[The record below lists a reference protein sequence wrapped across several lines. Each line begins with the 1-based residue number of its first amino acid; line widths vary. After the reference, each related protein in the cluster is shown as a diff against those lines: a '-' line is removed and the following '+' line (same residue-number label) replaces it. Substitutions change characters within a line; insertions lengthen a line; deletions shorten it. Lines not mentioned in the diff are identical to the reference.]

1 MLDALDKL
9 HNKWDE
15 EDMDISYGHPDDN
28 KPKPSILSA
37 LKSIHPATNH
47 IATLILFIE
56 ACSLL
61 NV

>member
-15 EDMDISYGHPDDN
+15 EDRDIGYDDPDDN
-28 KPKPSILSA
+28 KPNPNILSA
-37 LKSIHPATNH
+37 LKSIRPATNH

-56 ACSLL
+56 AFTLL